1 MDFMISQFCDENS
14 HHVFNTTNRKSTDD
28 LYTLQCVDEK
38 ISNKENR
45 LPPEME
51 LGNIEYKVKLVN
63 PSASRLQHLITQMK
77 WRLREGQGEAIY
89 EVGVEDNGELR
100 GLSDV
105 ELEESLVTLRA
116 MTHALGASMVILTE
130 KDVTPRNSCSRR
142 RVVEVLVRKVPECQ
156 QFIELRLAVL
166 GGADVGKSTL
176 CGVMTQGCLDD
187 GNGKTRLN
195 LFRFPHEVR
204 SGKTSS
210 ICLDVIGFDSQ
221 GKLVNY
227 SQNSLEELVER
238 SKKLITLID
247 LAGDSKYLK
256 TTIHGLSGYNPH
268 FACLLVCAET
278 GPTAATK
285 DHLGLAA
292 ALSIPVFLIIT
303 KCDLVTKE
311 QLHRLVRLVKSVSS
325 LLSRAGMNA
334 GVRQIKKKRDAVK
347 AAGELCSIGTVPI
360 LCISSVTG
368 AGLGLLRC
376 FLNVLPPTG
385 TTGSRLQL
393 ITQPPLFTIEEMFNV
408 PHVGTVVGGMLWSG
422 RLQEGDS
429 VLVGPYKD
437 GSFERASIGSIR
449 RSRQPVQSVL
459 PGEAVSIALHRRSE
473 LSLPLRRV
481 ASKFKGMVL
490 MSVSSKPSC
499 CHRFVASL
507 FLLSHSA
514 SYLCIGFQATVYI
527 GSVRQTAA
535 IVDMDRPSLE
545 QGKWATVMFELMS
558 GPEHIRAGTPLILR
572 QGRTK
577 GMGEVM
583 EVMEGG
589 E

>member
-1 MDFMISQFCDENS
+1 MIDRLRASRNKPIILSRSQIC
-14 HHVFNTTNRKSTDD
+14 RKSTSDF
-28 LYTLQCVDEK
+28 YALQC
-38 ISNKENR
+38 SNKHISTDHNC

-51 LGNIEYKVKLVN
+51 LGNIEYKVKLVK
-63 PSASRLQHLITQMK
+63 PSSTRLQHLITQMK

-89 EVGVEDNGELR
+89 EVGVEDGGQMS

-105 ELEESLVTLRA
+105 EMEESLITLRA
-116 MTHALGASMVILTE
+116 MSDALNASMVI
-130 KDVTPRNSCSRR
+130 V
-142 RVVEVLVRKVPECQ
+142 
-156 QFIELRLAVL
+156 AVL
-166 GGADVGKSTL
+166 GGEDVGKSTL

-187 GNGKTRLN
+187 GNGKARLN

-210 ICLDVIGFDSQ
+210 VCLDVIGFDSQ
-221 GKLVNY
+221 GKLINY
-227 SQNSLEELVER
+227 AQHTLEELVER

-256 TTIHGLSGYNPH
+256 TTIHGLSGYKPH
-268 FACLLVCAET
+268 FACLLVSAES
-278 GPTAATK
+278 GPSAATK

-292 ALSIPVFLIIT
+292 ALNISVFVIVT

-311 QLHRLVRLVKSVSS
+311 HLHRVVKSISC
-325 LLSRAGMNA
+325 LLARAGMTA
-334 GVRQIKKKRDAVK
+334 GIKRIKKKRDAVK
-347 AAGELCSIGTVPI
+347 AGSELCSIGTVPI
-360 LCISSVTG
+360 LCVSSVSG

-376 FLNVLPPTG
+376 FLNVLPPIG

-393 ITQPPLFTIEEMFNV
+393 VTQPTHFTIEETFNV
-408 PHVGTVVGGMLWSG
+408 PHVGAVVGGMLWSG
-422 RLQEGDS
+422 SIREGDT

-437 GSFERASIGSIR
+437 GSFEKANISSIR

-459 PGEAVSIALHRRSE
+459 PGEAVSIALDRRFKP
-473 LSLPLRRV
+473 LLPLRR
-481 ASKFKGMVL
+481 GMVL
-490 MSVSSKPSC
+490 MGASAKPSS
-499 CHRFVASL
+499 CHRFISSL

-514 SYLCIGFQATVYI
+514 CHLCIGFQATVYI

-535 IVDMDRPSLE
+535 VVDMDRPSLQ

-558 GPEHIRAGTPLILR
+558 GPEHIKPGTPLIFR

-577 GMGEVM
+577 GMGEVIHVV
-583 EVMEGG
+583 EN
-589 E
+589 

>member
-14 HHVFNTTNRKSTDD
+14 HHVFNTNNRKSTDD

-63 PSASRLQHLITQMK
+63 PSSSRLQHLITQMK

-130 KDVTPRNSCSRR
+130 KDVTSRNSCPRR

-227 SQNSLEELVER
+227 AQNSLEELVER

-292 ALSIPVFLIIT
+292 ALSIPVFFIIT

-311 QLHRLVRLVKSVSS
+311 QLHRVVKSVSS

-334 GVRQIKKKRDAVK
+334 GVRRIKRKRDAVK

-385 TTGSRLQL
+385 TTGARLQL
-393 ITQPPLFTIEEMFNV
+393 ITQSPLFTIEEMFNV

-429 VLVGPYKD
+429 VLVGPYRD

-449 RSRQPVQSVL
+449 RSRQPVQAVL

-473 LSLPLRRV
+473 PSLPLRR
-481 ASKFKGMVL
+481 GMVL

-507 FLLSHSA
+507 FLLSHSS

-535 IVDMDRPSLE
+535 VVDMDRPSLG

-577 GMGEVM
+577 GMGEVIEIM
-583 EVMEGG
+583 ENRE
-589 E
+589 